1 MIMKPLIHLNY
12 PINKDILLLE
22 SDKAR
27 ESAKPWEGGNDY
39 KIEDW
44 LVSYYRSDYIDKIMK
59 ELNIVGKPRF
69 FYQKSNFHLKPHKDF
84 GTQCGVNILLSD
96 NPVPINIEGKDYYYT
111 QALIDLQREHSVIN
125 DNKERVLLK
134 FSIPDKSFEQVAK
147 EINYVVS
154 HDLSS

>member
-1 MIMKPLIHLNY
+1 MKPLIHLNY

-27 ESAKPWEGGNDY
+27 ENAKPWEGGNDY

-44 LVSYYRSDYIDKIMK
+44 LVSYYTSDYIEKIMK

-69 FYQKSNFHLKPHKDF
+69 FYQKSNFSLKPHKDF

-96 NPVPINIEGKDYYYT
+96 DPVPINIEGVDYHYS
-111 QALIDLQREHSVIN
+111 QALINLQKEHSVVN
-125 DNKERVLLK
+125 DSKERVLLK
-134 FSIPDKSFEQVAK
+134 FSIPDKSFEEVAN
-147 EINYVVS
+147 EINYVVPY
-154 HDLSS
+154 DLSS

>member
-1 MIMKPLIHLNY
+1 MEPLIHLNY

-27 ESAKPWEGGNDY
+27 ENAKPWEGGNDY

-44 LVSYYRSDYIDKIMK
+44 LVSYYTSDYIEKIMK

-69 FYQKSNFHLKPHKDF
+69 FYQKSNFSLKPHKDF

-96 NPVPINIEGKDYYYT
+96 DPVPINIEGVDYHYS
-111 QALIDLQREHSVIN
+111 QALINLQKEHSVVN
-125 DNKERVLLK
+125 DSKERVLLK
-134 FSIPDKSFEQVAK
+134 FSIPDKSFEQVSK
-147 EINYVVS
+147 EINYVVPY
-154 HDLSS
+154 DLSS

>member
-1 MIMKPLIHLNY
+1 MKPLIHLNY

-44 LVSYYRSDYIDKIMK
+44 LVSYYTSDYIEKIMK
-59 ELNIVGKPRF
+59 ELNIIGKPRF
-69 FYQKSNFHLKPHKDF
+69 FYQKSNFSLKPHKDF

-96 NPVPINIEGKDYYYT
+96 DPVPINIEGVDYHYS
-111 QALIDLQREHSVIN
+111 QALINLQREHSVVN
-125 DNKERVLLK
+125 DSKERVLLK
-134 FSIPDKSFEQVAK
+134 FSIPDKSFEQVAS
-147 EINYVVS
+147 EINYVVPY
-154 HDLSS
+154 DLSS

>member
-1 MIMKPLIHLNY
+1 MKPLIHLNY

-27 ESAKPWEGGNDY
+27 ENAKPWEGGNDY

-44 LVSYYRSDYIDKIMK
+44 LVSYYTSNYIEKIMN

-69 FYQKSNFHLKPHKDF
+69 FYQKSNFSLKPHKDF

-96 NPVPINIEGKDYYYT
+96 NPVPINIEGVDYHYS
-111 QALIDLQREHSVIN
+111 QALINLQKEHSVVN
-125 DNKERVLLK
+125 DSKERVLLK
-134 FSIPDKSFEQVAK
+134 FSIPDKSFEQVAS
-147 EINYVVS
+147 EINYVVPY
-154 HDLSS
+154 DLSS